1 MWSARPESVNCKAV
15 GKRAHAY
22 TQMTLAGLL
31 LRISGRK
38 TKVLTKQ
45 SDMLE

>member
-1 MWSARPESVNCKAV
+1 MWSARPKPVDCKAV

-22 TQMTLAGLL
+22 PQMTLAGLL